1 MQYLHAFLYLIASGL
16 LLTQVDGHGGKSLG
30 EELHAREVYARHNK
44 MDLSHCAEKFQRDGL
59 IAHAVERRL
68 ARLNTLHKKT
78 TNTIG
83 QKNMA
88 HRVDK
93 GFDLD
98 SDQLKV
104 LSTRKHGCVLHP
116 ELTEGPYYVRGE
128 HVREKLVSRQHG
140 EDLFLDLQIIDSD
153 SCKPVKDTNAT
164 GVYSGVVADGNG
176 SGDHDPGNA
185 YTTFNRGAQK
195 TDKHGIVSF
204 HSIFPGHYEGR
215 APHIHVMTHIKPKV
229 LQDGTIMSNTATH
242 IGQLFFDQGLI
253 NNIKAQPRYRNNSQS
268 FTPNSDDYYLEMA
281 LKTSDPILSW
291 TRLKEHDDAV
301 LGWIPIGMWLLE
313 NEETFEGRRLWL
325 RPDKTYLFGRTAAER
340 ERPNS
345 TIQTIIWNP
354 VVFSFVFTSK
364 EMQTNPLNQL
374 QERFEQLDVK
384 LVTDFTSATT
394 HVVSKKRNTAKGLQA
409 LINGKYI
416 VNETFLNAVVEAV
429 SVPEGADAAELSALE
444 KDFDAHWPAAL
455 QHLPPRGGEP
465 VQHPDSTYTPDLERN
480 EIFNGYT
487 FIFYDKTQY
496 NNLLAPIT
504 SGCGKALLGDVVP
517 NQTEV
522 DEFVQYVK
530 HVAGEKGLGAFDDG
544 SEGKGVVLVR
554 YLPSKGSGVNW
565 YTEFIT
571 AVSLRLDHRPIEQSE
586 FLEAILIKDASI
598 LRRPLE
604 VESTQNTQAHQE
616 TTPIV
621 QPDPAPQPT
630 SNRVEAETP
639 APEPVEESQPAPR
652 RGRTRRPVKRRFA
665 GFDDDADID
674 MDDTPSAP
682 APESHPPVEEEAGLF
697 VSQDP
702 DAPPPQ
708 VDLHNT
714 RQSRRKRQAS
724 ALPED
729 DLMEGMA
736 PAAAMFK
743 RQRLE
748 RGEDLNAPSPEADKP
763 TETAQPEPKK
773 KIKKEFDILA
783 MAAQNREEEEA
794 RARAE
799 KEDLANL
806 PDDVDLSEIRRLNI
820 VEEFEVRAPAS
831 QTRSREQDVLNGRWN
846 PKWNGMQNFK
856 KFRKRGETTGRPP
869 ARVIVALTEVK
880 NKEFG
885 VGDDY
890 WLEDEEVHGK
900 KKQTSQ
906 ASGLESQTSA
916 VPPPPPPP
924 SRPAQ
929 RRAVGVVLSDSSEDD
944 NDNDKDNN
952 KIQEPEPAPRT
963 RTRASASQSQSNT
976 RSQSSRATS
985 QGSKRTAP
993 EPAREQPPKRQRPTR
1008 KPIMIADSDDSD
1020 DELKFRFGKRR

>member
-1 MQYLHAFLYLIASGL
+1 MQ
-16 LLTQVDGHGGKSLG
+16 
-30 EELHAREVYARHNK
+30 N
-44 MDLSHCAEKFQRDGL
+44 
-59 IAHAVERRL
+59 
-68 ARLNTLHKKT
+68 
-78 TNTIG
+78 
-83 QKNMA
+83 
-88 HRVDK
+88 
-93 GFDLD
+93 
-98 SDQLKV
+98 
-104 LSTRKHGCVLHP
+104 
-116 ELTEGPYYVRGE
+116 
-128 HVREKLVSRQHG
+128 
-140 EDLFLDLQIIDSD
+140 
-153 SCKPVKDTNAT
+153 
-164 GVYSGVVADGNG
+164 
-176 SGDHDPGNA
+176 
-185 YTTFNRGAQK
+185 
-195 TDKHGIVSF
+195 
-204 HSIFPGHYEGR
+204 
-215 APHIHVMTHIKPKV
+215 
-229 LQDGTIMSNTATH
+229 
-242 IGQLFFDQGLI
+242 
-253 NNIKAQPRYRNNSQS
+253 
-268 FTPNSDDYYLEMA
+268 
-281 LKTSDPILSW
+281 
-291 TRLKEHDDAV
+291 
-301 LGWIPIGMWLLE
+301 
-313 NEETFEGRRLWL
+313 
-325 RPDKTYLFGRTAAER
+325 
-340 ERPNS
+340 
-345 TIQTIIWNP
+345 
-354 VVFSFVFTSK
+354 
-364 EMQTNPLNQL
+364 NPLVQL

-416 VNETFLNAVVEAV
+416 VNETFLNAVVEAATI
-429 SVPEGADAAELSALE
+429 PEGADATESSALE
-444 KDFDAHWPAAL
+444 KDFDAHWPAAM

-465 VQHPDSTYTPDLERN
+465 VQHPDSTYSPDLERN

-487 FIFYDKTQY
+487 FIFYDKSQY

-504 SGCGKALLGDVVP
+504 SGSGKALLGDVVP

-598 LRRPLE
+598 LRRSLE
-604 VESTQNTQAHQE
+604 VESTQNAQDPQGVA
-616 TTPIV
+616 PSV
-621 QPDPAPQPT
+621 QPGPAPQT
-630 SNRVEAETP
+630 ASNNVETETP
-639 APEPVEESQPAPR
+639 APEPVQESQPAPR

-674 MDDTPSAP
+674 MDDTPSVP
-682 APESHPPVEEEAGLF
+682 VVESHPPAEEEGGLF

-702 DAPPPQ
+702 NAPPPQ
-708 VDLHNT
+708 EVSTNT
-714 RQSRRKRQAS
+714 RRSQRKRHAS
-724 ALPED
+724 PLPED

-736 PAAAMFK
+736 PAAAKFK

-748 RGEDLNAPSPEADKP
+748 RGEDLNPPTPEPEEAV
-763 TETAQPEPKK
+763 ETAQPEPKK

-783 MAAQNREEEEA
+783 MAAQNREQEEA

-820 VEEFEVRAPAS
+820 VEEIEVRAPAS
-831 QTRSREQDVLNGRWN
+831 RTGSREQDVLNGRWN

-890 WLEDEEVHGK
+890 WLEDEDSYGK

-906 ASGLESQTSA
+906 PSGLESQSSA
-916 VPPPPPPP
+916 AAAPPPPPPP
-924 SRPAQ
+924 KPAQ
-929 RRAVGVVLSDSSEDD
+929 RRVVGVILSDSSDDD
-944 NDNDKDNN
+944 NGKT
-952 KIQEPEPAPRT
+952 QEAEPAPRT

-976 RSQSSRATS
+976 RSQSSRVTS

-993 EPAREQPPKRQRPTR
+993 EPATEQPPKRQRPAR
-1008 KPIMIADSDDSD
+1008 KPITTIADSDESD